1 MARKSTKVKV
11 KRSVKKNT
19 KTKSKSNNKT
29 KTKSNNKTKSK
40 SNNKTKSKTKSNN
53 KTKSKSNNKTKA
65 KSNKNTK
72 KSCYKLSNPYH
83 DVLIDNYINNK
94 NKMSNSD
101 KKKLCKIID
110 DAINKG
116 KDCLQ
121 EADITI
127 NKHKLKKFNC

>member
-1 MARKSTKVKV
+1 MARKITKVKV

-19 KTKSKSNNKT
+19 KTKTNNKT
-29 KTKSNNKTKSK
+29 KTKSNNKTK
-40 SNNKTKSKTKSNN
+40 T
-53 KTKSKSNNKTKA
+53 

-83 DVLIDNYINNK
+83 DILIDNYLNDR

-101 KKKLCKIID
+101 KKKLCKIIE

-127 NKHKLKKFNC
+127 NKHNLNKFKLDC